1 MKRAPRIAAI
11 QDISGFGRCSTTVV
25 LPVLAAMGGECCPL
39 LTACLS
45 GHTAFPAS
53 EKATFL
59 DLTGQMAGTAA
70 HWAELGVTFDAIYS
84 GFLGSAGQIGLI
96 EDFYRQFRREGTL
109 VLVDPVM
116 GDHGKPYRTYT
127 PELCGRMRDLAAQ
140 ADVITPNLTEAAL
153 LLEEDYADLPRD
165 EEGLRAWLE
174 RLSLDG
180 RRSVV
185 LTGVSLRPG
194 AIGAGCFDRATGRI
208 RFAMARQEPAQ
219 FPGTGDL
226 SASVVLGDAPG
237 GAAGDSGPA
246 GGGVCPAVRSP
257 HPGAGHPGSGG
268 GPVRATAGRADAEIR
283 ESPCRRTSAAWGF
296 VYWADWSRRVSRRSR
311 RTACSRVQYST
322 GRPSTRSKNAAAC
335 RAKRSPGGSARCSER
350 ASPSGA

>member
-1 MKRAPRIAAI
+1 
-11 QDISGFGRCSTTVV
+11 
-25 LPVLAAMGGECCPL
+25 
-39 LTACLS
+39 
-45 GHTAFPAS
+45 
-53 EKATFL
+53 
-59 DLTGQMAGTAA
+59 MAGTAA

-194 AIGAGCFDRATGRI
+194 ASARAASTGPQGASVLLWPDRSPPSSP
-208 RFAMARQEPAQ
+208 EPAI
-219 FPGTGDL
+219 F
-226 SASVVLGDAPG
+226 S
-237 GAAGDSGPA
+237 PA
-246 GGGVCPAVRSP
+246 WCWGRC
-257 HPGAGHPGSGG
+257 SGG
-268 GPVRATAGRADAEIR
+268 
-283 ESPCRRTSAAWGF
+283 
-296 VYWADWSRRVSRRSR
+296 SRWRQRPSGRRSL
-311 RTACSRVQYST
+311 S
-322 GRPSTRSKNAAAC
+322 
-335 RAKRSPGGSARCSER
+335 
-350 ASPSGA
+350 SGAQPTPWRWAPRFWRGSSSSHCWES

>member
-1 MKRAPRIAAI
+1 M
-11 QDISGFGRCSTTVV
+11 
-25 LPVLAAMGGECCPL
+25 
-39 LTACLS
+39 
-45 GHTAFPAS
+45 
-53 EKATFL
+53 
-59 DLTGQMAGTAA
+59 
-70 HWAELGVTFDAIYS
+70 
-84 GFLGSAGQIGLI
+84 
-96 EDFYRQFRREGTL
+96 
-109 VLVDPVM
+109 LVDPVM

-226 SASVVLGDAPG
+226 FCQRGAGGDAPG

-246 GGGVCPAVRSP
+246 GGGVLS
-257 HPGAGHPGSGG
+257 
-268 GPVRATAGRADAEIR
+268 
-283 ESPCRRTSAAWGF
+283 
-296 VYWADWSRRVSRRSR
+296 
-311 RTACSRVQYST
+311 
-322 GRPSTRSKNAAAC
+322 
-335 RAKRSPGGSARCSER
+335 
-350 ASPSGA
+350 SGAQPTPWRWAPRFWRGSSSSRCWES